1 MEIGALEHELAKWHE
16 KKYGRSEIDVPA
28 TMRKLGEEFGEFVEA
43 VMGGDPAKISEEAT
57 DVMFVMMHIV
67 RQFGGSGA
75 LGEASEA
82 KLKEVFHRLYH
93 GKACYSRLG

>member
-1 MEIGALEHELAKWHE
+1 VEITALEQELEKWHE
-16 KKYGRSEIDVPA
+16 QKYGRSEIDVPK

-43 VMGGDPAKISEEAT
+43 VMGGDSVKISEEAT

-67 RQFGGSGA
+67 RHFGGAGA

-82 KLKEVFHRLYH
+82 KLKEVFYRLYH
-93 GKACYSRLG
+93 GKPCYSRLG